1 MVDLLILTINIR
13 RLKNKNID
21 FMIKSNS
28 IMRLPKIEELYDALI
43 DEVRDIVIESQVEMS
58 RIA

>member
-1 MVDLLILTINIR
+1 MVDFLILTIKIR
-13 RLKNKNID
+13 CLKNKNID

-28 IMRLPKIEELYDALI
+28 IMRFPKIEELYDALI
-43 DEVRDIVIESQVEMS
+43 DEVRDIFMS